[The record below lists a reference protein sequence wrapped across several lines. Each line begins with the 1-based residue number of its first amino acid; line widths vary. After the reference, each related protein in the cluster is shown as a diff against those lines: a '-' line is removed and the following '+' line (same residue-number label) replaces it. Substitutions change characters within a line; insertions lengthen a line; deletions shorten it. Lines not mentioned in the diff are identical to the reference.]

1 LPPVSLSIK
10 VDENLKL
17 RMENQAR
24 RERQSVDDFT
34 LHAIQNLV
42 EEREY
47 FYEQMEIAEAEADKG
62 IFISGE
68 AMHRWM
74 ASWGTDNE
82 LPPPEPDIFPEGD
95 KRQR

>member
-1 LPPVSLSIK
+1 LPPVSLSVK
-10 VDENLKL
+10 VDEDLKL
-17 RMENQAR
+17 RLENQAR
-24 RERQSVDDFT
+24 REHQSVDDFT
-34 LHAIQNLV
+34 RLAIQNLV

-62 IFISGE
+62 VFISGG
-68 AMHRWM
+68 AMHRWI

-82 LPPPEPDIFPEGD
+82 LPPPEPDIFPGGD